1 MSAPFLSVRGLTK
14 GFGRTSALA
23 GVDIDVADGEFVA
36 VLGPTGAGKTTL
48 LRCIAGLDAPDEG
61 AISIGGRDASQLA
74 PPERDVALVFQNF
87 SLYPS
92 MTVRENLEFPLR
104 APARRMPAAQ
114 IAERVGWAAELL
126 SIRALLDRP
135 AGRLS
140 GGEMQR
146 VAIGRAIVRRPRL
159 FLMDEPLTNLDAKLR
174 ESLRYELKELARR
187 LATPVVWATHDA
199 VEALAMADR
208 LVLLDRGR
216 VLQSGAPSDVHERPS
231 SPAAAR
237 LFGWPPVNEIPARRV
252 DGWWTAPDGT
262 RIARAETN
270 GADEAVLGLRPEHLA
285 LDGGPCEA
293 AIEVVELLGP
303 AQVAVLRWAG
313 VRATAI
319 VPRERPLAIGALVA
333 PRADADRLIIWPR
346 T

>member
-1 MSAPFLSVRGLTK
+1 
-14 GFGRTSALA
+14 
-23 GVDIDVADGEFVA
+23 

-48 LRCIAGLDAPDEG
+48 LRCIAGLDAPDAG
-61 AISIGGRDASQLA
+61 AITIAGRDAATLA

-92 MTVRENLEFPLR
+92 MTVRENLSFPLR
-104 APARRMPAAQ
+104 APSRRMPAAE
-114 IAERVGWAAELL
+114 IAERVAWAAGLL
-126 SIRALLDRP
+126 SITALLDRP
-135 AGRLS
+135 ARRLS

-187 LATPVVWATHDA
+187 LASPVVWATHDA

-216 VLQSGAPSDVHERPS
+216 VLQSGAPSDVHARPS
-231 SPAAAR
+231 SPEAAR

-252 DGWWTAPDGT
+252 DGWWTVADGT
-262 RIARAETN
+262 RVTRAESH
-270 GADEAVLGLRPEHLA
+270 GPDEAVLGLRPEHLA
-285 LDGGPCEA
+285 LDGGTTEA
-293 AIEVVELLGP
+293 RVEVVELLGP

-319 VPRERPLAIGALVA
+319 VPRDLPLTIGSRVF
-333 PRADADRLIIWPR
+333 PRVDPAHVIVWSR